1 MSYNKKVW
9 KSGDRITKEALNNM
23 ENGIETAHQNSG
35 GTGSVAIVDNLNSN
49 SSTSALSAKQGK
61 ELNNK
66 MPAKSIVEGG
76 KIYLAKEDGTK
87 IDSGTE
93 LPAGG
98 STIEV
103 VNNLESDSTTA
114 ALSAAQG
121 KALNTQYKDIANY
134 SLVKHT
140 DGKVYIK
147 KQDGTLVG
155 SGVEVGSDTDLSKVT
170 MNMSGQTLKLL
181 NNGAQIATVEIPT
194 AVVTDEQLTSI
205 IQSKIDDGTLSALSI
220 EDNSLSPSK
229 IEGTIVF
236 KNYFDVNSCK
246 SEGGVGYLNNGITNS
261 ESYYYHYT
269 HYIKLNYYEKYT
281 IKVVNVNLRSVAYY
295 DLSKT
300 YIKTDNLKDKVATIT
315 LPPNTQYIR
324 FDTTNGSDSDNWCEG
339 IIVYPLDNI
348 PDNIVEYYELS
359 SNINCVNGIR
369 NLDGNSITENTIDNS
384 KLKDYT
390 IERIKIKNIN
400 IAKIKDANMKNL
412 FDKDEYVYSTED
424 TEKSLVGYFLAG
436 KFVIDKSYRTLIL
449 RCLPNTKYYFYRID
463 DEGNCSEVAF
473 NNLTLFG
480 NKDMQTSQVTIEN
493 HSFTTPEDC
502 CYILCTIG
510 PYCNTEDGYK
520 EKINRIML
528 TDYGISET
536 YYPYVAEPKW
546 LHTKRNNIKLI
557 CYGDSLT
564 QNKYPKYIR
573 ELLNCV
579 KLTDAG
585 ISGNVIK
592 QINSRV
598 GTYGTDYN
606 VVTFMIGTNDNGGAT
621 SCNLGTKNDTTALSD
636 HDPKD
641 TEVTFHSRVKLL
653 IETIKSTHKGALII
667 GMSFFQH
674 EWMSKDAADAISNA
688 IKEECNL
695 YRIPYL
701 DVLNLVGWDGTNSD
715 DRTIYMSDNTHEN
728 EVGAKR
734 LAELITGE
742 IKRLKGI

>member
-23 ENGIETAHQNSG
+23 ENGIEAAHQNSG
-35 GTGSVAIVDNLNSN
+35 G
-49 SSTSALSAKQGK
+49 
-61 ELNNK
+61 
-66 MPAKSIVEGG
+66 
-76 KIYLAKEDGTK
+76 
-87 IDSGTE
+87 SGTSYDDTEIKTDIKTIKTDLGTEE
-93 LPAGG
+93 L
-98 STIEV
+98 T
-103 VNNLESDSTTA
+103 TTA
-114 ALSAAQG
+114 KDIKGAVNEVAA
-121 KALNTQYKDIANY
+121 QYKDIANY

-140 DGKVYIK
+140 DGKIYIK

-155 SGVEVGSDTDLSKVT
+155 TGVEVGSGTDLSKVT
-170 MNMSGQTLKLL
+170 MTMSGQTLKLM
-181 NNGAQIATVEIPT
+181 NDGNQITSVEIPT

-246 SEGGVGYLNNGITNS
+246 SEGGVGYLGDGITQNGS
-261 ESYYYHYT
+261 SYYHYT

-281 IKVVNVNLRSVAYY
+281 IKVVNVGLRSVAYY

-315 LPPNTQYIR
+315 LPQNTQYIR

-348 PDNIVEYYELS
+348 PDNIVEYYALS
-359 SNINCVNGIR
+359 SNIDCTNGIR
-369 NLDGNSITENTIDNS
+369 NLDGNSIAENTIDNS
-384 KLKDYT
+384 KLKDDT
-390 IERIKIKNIN
+390 LEDTKIKNIN

-412 FDKDEYVYSTED
+412 FDKDEYPYSTKD
-424 TEKSLVGYFLAG
+424 TEKSLVGYFLDS
-436 KFVIDKSYRTLIL
+436 KFFANQAYRTLIL
-449 RCLPNTKYYFYRID
+449 RCLPNTKYYLYRID
-463 DEGNCSEVAF
+463 DENNCSEVAY
-473 NNLTLFG
+473 NKLILFA
-480 NKDMQTSQVTIEN
+480 NKDMQTSPVTIEN
-493 HSFTTPEDC
+493 YSFTTPKDC

-510 PYCNTEDGYK
+510 PNCGTEK
-520 EKINRIML
+520 EYNGNVSRIML
-528 TDYGISET
+528 TDYGITET

-546 LHTKRNNIKLI
+546 LHTKRINIKLI

-564 QNKYPKYIR
+564 QDKYPKYIK

-579 KLTDAG
+579 KVTDAG
-585 ISGNVIK
+585 VGGDVIK
-592 QINSRV
+592 GINSRV

-621 SCNLGTKNDTTALSD
+621 SCKLGTKNDTTASSD

-674 EWMSKDAADAISNA
+674 EWMSKDSADEISNA

-715 DRTIYMSDNTHEN
+715 DKTIYMSDGTHEN

-734 LAELITGE
+734 LAEVIVGE